1 VDSFSL
7 NKSIEVT
14 LRMQVVLVNKSIGVR
29 LLNFSIEFG
38 DLNICSPVLTMLP
51 TQTVGSINSA
61 ETDVH
66 LRETLLHASL
76 EFCGMSTSND
86 TPGDL
91 ESVRERLNVITQET
105 RFALLQDIIGHP
117 SELPTLR
124 ELDSVNPGKSQ
135 TMIPQHLQ
143 QLVDAGIVEE
153 VLLSENRRQNDLP
166 YKFYGINESSR
177 QFFEE
182 HKLLRAQD
190 TLREIHDRVEKTD
203 NINRYETAP

>member
-76 EFCGMSTSND
+76 EFCGMSTSDN

-91 ESVRERLNVITQET
+91 ESVRERLNVIIQET

-153 VLLSENRRQNDLP
+153 VLLSESRRQNDLP
-166 YKFYGINESSR
+166 YKFCGINESSR

-182 HKLLRAQD
+182 HKILRAQD
-190 TLREIHDRVEKTD
+190 TLHKIYDRVEKPD